1 MSWIEVSL
9 DTTHEAVDW
18 VNTLLATIDYTGEVN
33 ITNHIANHDNS
44 EQQACNDPI
53 DLIRNDLNS
62 NQDLENQDLDSQ
74 DLDSRNINPSPWECT
89 VRLYV
94 ADGPSAPTQV
104 EQIQSLFSPLHRT
117 GMATVPQVTVLEE
130 KPEAPES
137 PDLHRIGQH
146 FVVLTSQ
153 VVDSVLT
160 NPTIDLVSSRSIAA
174 DEILIKLGRLRA
186 FGSGLHPTTILS
198 LKLLERYISP
208 EMNVLDL
215 GSGSGILSVAMAKL
229 GATVLAIDNDGTAVA
244 ATQDTVRR
252 NRVEAQVTVMQ
263 ASLGAG
269 SDLGHWMNDN
279 LTGPVAT
286 IETNANF
293 DLIVA
298 NIFARIQLALIPDF
312 CKTLHPSGYLISAGF
327 TTDYEEE
334 IVTAFTQAGFEMVD
348 CERYNEWVAFAFR
361 LGDTAILE

>member
-9 DTTHEAVDW
+9 ETTHEAVDW
-18 VNTLLATIDYTGEVN
+18 VNTLLATIDYAGEVN
-33 ITNHIANHDNS
+33 ITNHATNQDKLK
-44 EQQACNDPI
+44 QQACDALIDPADI
-53 DLIRNDLNS
+53 A
-62 NQDLENQDLDSQ
+62 LESQ
-74 DLDSRNINPSPWECT
+74 NTDPSPWECT
-89 VRLYV
+89 IRLYV
-94 ADGPSAPTQV
+94 ADDTSAPIQV
-104 EQIQSLFSPLHRT
+104 EQIENLFSPLHRT

-130 KPEAPES
+130 KPEASES

-153 VVDSVLT
+153 VADFALT
-160 NPTIDLVSSRSIAA
+160 NPTIDPISSRSLAA
-174 DEILIKLGRLRA
+174 DEIPLKLGMLRA

-198 LKLLERYISP
+198 LKLLERYVLP

-215 GSGSGILSVAMAKL
+215 GAGSGILSVAMAKL

-244 ATQDTVRR
+244 ATLDTVRR
-252 NRVEAQVTVMQ
+252 NSVEAQVTVTQ

-298 NIFARIQLALIPDF
+298 NIFARIQLALIPDL
-312 CKTLHPSGYLISAGF
+312 CQALHSSGYLISAGF

-334 IVTAFTQAGFEMVD
+334 IVTAFTQAGFERVD